1 MKKLILLFVLTG
13 SLNAIAQETSSNFSF
28 GADVQSRYIWR
39 GLQLGGASPSVQ
51 PSIEYATGKFTFGA
65 WGAYSLGGSN
75 LVQEMDLYLTFEISD
90 AVSLTVTDYYFPT
103 EGAVNNYLT
112 LGTNTGHVYEAMI
125 SFAGTEAFPIGLT
138 VASNFAGAST
148 GSTYVEASYTKTS
161 GAIEYTLF
169 AGGVFGDDDGYYLT
183 DGSGLINLGIG
194 ISKEIQ
200 LTKSFSLPVN
210 TALIINPDAEN
221 VFLTFGFSL

>member
-1 MKKLILLFVLTG
+1 
-13 SLNAIAQETSSNFSF
+13 
-28 GADVQSRYIWR
+28 
-39 GLQLGGASPSVQ
+39 
-51 PSIEYATGKFTFGA
+51 
-65 WGAYSLGGSN
+65 
-75 LVQEMDLYLTFEISD
+75 MDLYLTFEISD

-148 GSTYVEASYTKTS
+148 GSTYVEVSYTKTS